1 VSGAGHAFGGGS
13 YKIHITG
20 RLSDS
25 LLAGFERRTAAVEP
39 VETVL

>member
-1 VSGAGHAFGGGS
+1 MPFGGGR
-13 YKIHITG
+13 YEIHITG